1 VVDTFDG
8 GELMAILGTEVAVN
22 VKSHHISNRLL
33 KMYKVEPNLLL
44 ARRIHGV
51 YLANEGL
58 TFPEII
64 KSYGPIQALRRNKG
78 NKTAV
83 AKQLGIHKSTL
94 FHKMTAFDITP
105 ELYAN

>member
-1 VVDTFDG
+1 MT
-8 GELMAILGTEVAVN
+8 ILGMAAAMN
-22 VKSHHISNRLL
+22 VKSHHTSNQLL
-33 KMYKVEPNLLL
+33 NMFKVEPNPRL

-64 KSYGPIQALRRNKG
+64 KSYRPTQALRRNKG

-83 AKQLGIHKSTL
+83 TKQLGIHKSTL
-94 FHKMTAFDITP
+94 IRKMKAFDIKP
-105 ELYAN
+105 ELYAD